1 MIERLGVVDWG
12 IGGFGV
18 VRALRRVAPHVPIA
32 YLADS
37 GATPYGLLSQT
48 ELIVRL
54 ATVFAELERRGVRTV
69 VVACNAASC
78 AISQQGPA
86 AAQRLPLAYCSMVDA
101 AVAQV
106 AADFSG
112 TLGVIGGARTIRS
125 GVYRRR
131 LLAPGRR
138 IVQRIAQPLSAH
150 VEAGTGG
157 SVGCAAAL
165 DKILAPLRGAQ
176 ALLLACTHYP
186 ALSSHIAERLPGTA
200 LLDPADS
207 VIEHLLQ
214 SHTLPRSVAPDC
226 VMTTGSAQDTRHA
239 AIQAWGFDPGP
250 CERITLARHGP
261 LPEQTVFG
269 ERAG

>member
-18 VRALRRVAPHVPIA
+18 VRALRRVAPQVPIA
-32 YLADS
+32 YFADS

-48 ELIVRL
+48 KLIERL
-54 ATVFAELERRGVRTV
+54 VTVFGELERRGVRTV

-78 AISQQGPA
+78 AIAQQGP
-86 AAQRLPLAYCSMVDA
+86 AAQRLPLPYCSMVDA

-150 VEAGTGG
+150 VEAGTVA
-157 SVGCAAAL
+157 SVSCAAAL
-165 DKILAPLRGAQ
+165 DKILLPLRGAE

-186 ALSSHIAERLPGTA
+186 ALSSYIAERLPGTA
-200 LLDPADS
+200 LLDPAES
-207 VIEHLLQ
+207 VIEHLLRN
-214 SHTLPRSVAPDC
+214 HTLPRIVAPDC
-226 VMTTGSAQDTRHA
+226 VMTTGSAEATRRA
-239 AIQAWGFDPGP
+239 AIQAWSFDPGP
-250 CERITLARHGP
+250 CEHVVLANRS
-261 LPEQTVFG
+261 
-269 ERAG
+269 A